1 MNSAFNTKG
10 AKTVSKLTA
19 EDQGRLSSLSGGRK
33 SVSVV
38 IPTKDR
44 LEDLLLTIETLL
56 RQTVLPQQIVVVDQ
70 SDSPKAHELIR
81 TKIRGVAPSAQES
94 IVLSYFHVPQ
104 LTSSASARNFA
115 MAHTH
120 GDIWLFLDDDVCL
133 EPPFLEELLATY
145 VDDPSITGVSGI
157 ITNYAPPSLAFRL
170 WLKVFT
176 WGQFFDERQP
186 IYWNAASLKHSRP
199 IAVRKF
205 GSGLMSFR
213 AETLS
218 QLQFPES
225 NRVICRGE
233 DVDFCM
239 QLPPASRLVI
249 NPKARLTHKGGPNG
263 RSVERWLQGE
273 VGAARYLFER
283 NWSHSLKNRVC
294 LWWLLCGYGLLSA
307 MESIRMSSFSS
318 WRAFWRGLTDRSWH
332 RSPAVAQQTF
342 DSSDPALRKKLSA
355 ERSV

>member
-1 MNSAFNTKG
+1 MSTAFNTKG
-10 AKTVSKLTA
+10 TRTVTKLTA
-19 EDQGRLSSLSGGRK
+19 EGQTKLSSLSGGRK
-33 SVSVV
+33 SVSVI

-44 LEDLLLTIETLL
+44 LEDLLLTVETLL

-70 SDSPKAHELIR
+70 SDFPQAHELIR
-81 TKIRGVAPSAQES
+81 AKIRAVVPNAQES
-94 IVLSYFHVPQ
+94 IVLSYFHVPR

-115 MAHTH
+115 MAYTY
-120 GDIWLFLDDDVCL
+120 GEIWLFLDDDVCL
-133 EPPFLEELLATY
+133 EPLFVEEILKTY
-145 VDDPSITGVSGI
+145 VDDPGITGVSGI
-157 ITNYAPPSLAFRL
+157 ITNYVPPSLAFRL

-213 AETLS
+213 AEAL
-218 QLQFPES
+218 LRLRFPES
-225 NRVICRGE
+225 NRLICRGE

-283 NWSHSLKNRVC
+283 NWSHSFKNRVC
-294 LWWLLCGYGLLSA
+294 LWWLLCGYALLSA
-307 MESIRMSSFSS
+307 MESIRAVNFSS
-318 WRAFWRGLTDRSWH
+318 WRAFWRGLTDQSWH
-332 RSPAVAQQTF
+332 RTSVVPEQNP
-342 DSSDPALRKKLSA
+342 DSSDPTLQKKLSA
-355 ERSV
+355 EQSA